1 MQLSSHGCS
10 KPQSI
15 LQADFLRVCSEL
27 DAIHLP
33 ANVSS
38 DMGRERPPVV
48 MDDTEPSCDREMVA
62 AIVVMLMSPADSCVF
77 QACFFVLCGSV
88 WGICRF
94 RWGMNSNNCNSAHQ
108 DWASL

>member
-38 DMGRERPPVV
+38 DMWRERPPVV

-88 WGICRF
+88 WG
-94 RWGMNSNNCNSAHQ
+94 
-108 DWASL
+108 DLSLPVGNEQ